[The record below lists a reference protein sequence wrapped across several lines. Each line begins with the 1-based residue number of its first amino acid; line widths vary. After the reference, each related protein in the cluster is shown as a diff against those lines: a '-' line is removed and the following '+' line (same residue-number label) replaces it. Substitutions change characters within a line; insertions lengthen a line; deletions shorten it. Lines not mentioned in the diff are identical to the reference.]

1 MQQLTTEGRGVVEG
15 LAQRHGFSPDAV
27 SHMLFAV
34 LAGNGS
40 MAQFDH
46 AEFAGSGQWMQG
58 GMIM

>member
-1 MQQLTTEGRGVVEG
+1 
-15 LAQRHGFSPDAV
+15 
-27 SHMLFAV
+27 MLFAV